1 MDVSGTIGAI
11 LNQKGSQIY
20 SIAPDALVFEA
31 IEMMAAKNVGALLVI
46 RGEELLGIISERDY
60 TRKVFL
66 RGKRS
71 RETRVEEIMSRDV
84 TITSPNEPVERCMR
98 LMTETVLPP
107 TIVRTARPFSFQPSN
122 GVLRDCDSLVLAIHS
137 ISGSISVMSAFTPI
151 DNVPASIF
159 SNLAGSSVN
168 ISINRFIEI
177 AFRLCTRISMN
188 NPSSVSSP
196 TIPNGA

>member
-11 LNQKGSQIY
+11 LNQKGSEIY

-71 RETRVEEIMSRDV
+71 RETRVDEIMSRDV
-84 TITSPNEPVERCMR
+84 TITS
-98 LMTETVLPP
+98 LK
-107 TIVRTARPFSFQPSN
+107 RTSREMHASDDGKAHP
-122 GVLRDCDSLVLAIHS
+122 
-137 ISGSISVMSAFTPI
+137 AF
-151 DNVPASIF
+151 
-159 SNLAGSSVN
+159 AGS
-168 ISINRFIEI
+168 R
-177 AFRLCTRISMN
+177 
-188 NPSSVSSP
+188 
-196 TIPNGA
+196 

>member
-11 LNQKGSQIY
+11 LNQKGSEIY

-84 TITSPNEPVERCMR
+84 TITSPHEPVKRYMR
-98 LMTETVLPP
+98 LMTEKRIRHLTVVDNGNL
-107 TIVRTARPFSFQPSN
+107 R
-122 GVLRDCDSLVLAIHS
+122 GVLSIGDLVNHIISTQSAAIEHPQS
-137 ISGSISVMSAFTPI
+137 YHH
-151 DNVPASIF
+151 
-159 SNLAGSSVN
+159 
-168 ISINRFIEI
+168 
-177 AFRLCTRISMN
+177 
-188 NPSSVSSP
+188 
-196 TIPNGA
+196 